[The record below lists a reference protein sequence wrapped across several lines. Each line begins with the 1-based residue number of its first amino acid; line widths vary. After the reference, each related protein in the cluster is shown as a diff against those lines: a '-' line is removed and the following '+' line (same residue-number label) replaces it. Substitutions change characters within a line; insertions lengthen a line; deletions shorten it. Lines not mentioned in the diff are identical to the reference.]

1 VTYKFKQ
8 FGFALCL
15 MASLLVGHAAACTC
29 QHPDGAETA
38 GSSCY
43 SHNESNENVDQS
55 DDAAHI
61 DDDCTC
67 AVQQTLPF
75 ATAKPLTWDRH
86 SADITSSDQKF
97 AKPEFIAAAV
107 YTEPTIFTTSDL
119 FYVSKPAYLLPS
131 RAPPRL

>member
-1 VTYKFKQ
+1 VHVEHEV
-8 FGFALCL
+8 GEGALQ
-15 MASLLVGHAAACTC
+15 ASAHAGEHEGTRAA
-29 QHPDGAETA
+29 DL
-38 GSSCY
+38 
-43 SHNESNENVDQS
+43 
-55 DDAAHI
+55 DAAHI

-75 ATAKPLTWDRH
+75 ATAKLLTWDRH
-86 SADITSSDQKF
+86 AADITSSDQKF